1 MSKLSSCSKNI
12 IMYLSSFLNLKEK
25 CELSK
30 VSKNLRNK
38 IDISLIDYKVFSV
51 LYKENPDNFDSLPKM
66 FSKKYK
72 EFKNLT
78 EEEFAKS
85 LAKYYI
91 LNNIKINTSNC
102 EKNEKLFIV
111 NFINNYPE
119 ITIIAANFE
128 LEILQKFNNFKN
140 LNIESFVLEKNI
152 ECIPDLKEV
161 LNLYSSNKK
170 CKKFYF
176 TYKNDKY
183 KIDENHIK
191 NIFDFLC
198 KRKDITELS
207 FNLDINYNLLD
218 FVNAIENMDLLQT
231 IKLKIND
238 NTFIED
244 NVEMINKK
252 LSTLVNLKKL
262 DLIIQ
267 KEYYEMNNYFY
278 LENDQNNKP
287 VSDNDKKYFLLLEK
301 FPNVF
306 FENIEIFTLNVNSQ
320 LINKDIFLKFKKL
333 KELSIITDVID
344 ICFKN
349 DLQSEKILF
358 ESPQK
363 LSIKMKLLFS
373 FEKINYLDFDNLITN
388 NNNLKI
394 LSCEWFLER
403 RNRNNFISFSE
414 DKFLLFEKI
423 KNECLEELELC
434 YCQTRLNEG
443 NISLDFILKNNP
455 NLKKLKLISNKIGR
469 GFCGNSGYYLLNLEL
484 SDTRNL
490 EELEIKNYNLIKPNE
505 IFSGKKLLKS
515 LKIENGGILK
525 NERELFDKNISRNLI
540 KNTDLNIR
548 DQQNTYFLFEN
559 RKIMSIDL

>member
-51 LYKENPDNFDSLPKM
+51 LHKENPDNFDSLPKM
-66 FSKKYK
+66 FSKKDK

-85 LAKYYI
+85 LAKFYI

-161 LNLYSSNKK
+161 LNLYSLNKK

-231 IKLKIND
+231 LKLKIND

-244 NVEMINKK
+244 NVELINKE

-267 KEYYEMNNYFY
+267 KEYYEINNYFY
-278 LENDQNNKP
+278 LENDQNNKL
-287 VSDNDKKYFLLLEK
+287 VSDNDKKYSLLLEK
-301 FPNVF
+301 LPNVF
-306 FENIEIFTLNVNSQ
+306 FENIEILTLNVNSQ
-320 LINKDIFLKFKKL
+320 LINKDIFLKFEKL

-394 LSCEWFLER
+394 LSCEWFLEG

-443 NISLDFILKNNP
+443 NVSLDFILKNNP

-505 IFSGKKLLKS
+505 IFNGKKFLTS
-515 LKIENGGILK
+515 LKIENGAILK
-525 NERELFDKNISRNLI
+525 NERELFDKNISRNFI

-559 RKIMSIDL
+559 RQIMTVDL